1 VRVIEQARLG
11 FREGTS
17 DKVYEVDLVEVAP
30 AQYVVNF
37 RFGRRGQALRDGTKT
52 ATPVDL
58 AKARAIFGKLVAEKT
73 AGGYKAM
80 AAGPAA
86 TAAAPVAARADAA
99 AASETGAR
107 DRDAELV
114 ARLRRGN
121 RGDDALG
128 PHVWRAADRDL
139 EAAEPALRELL
150 DAPAPRRIARS
161 GSAGPRSDAQRR
173 GESIDAAAWQHS
185 VVSALARCGTA
196 ASLARLEGLA
206 SDARARPHVRDVARL
221 AIVRIDPGRALDLAR
236 PGLTPPLLAALDRR
250 DPEELARAAEELLA
264 TDPVRARGAAAS
276 LYLVDAAGVPAAA
289 PGGSPYRAPSPVG
302 EAASGAASV
311 ARAAV
316 LAIARVAR
324 LSNAEAAVVRALF
337 RLAEVRRDGELYVRL
352 ALRIDAYTGRVRP
365 FGLDTRLY
373 FRRRVARV
381 LRRLARAGSR
391 DYVAI
396 ASTLLLA
403 VTDDDGQAPRT
414 GADNAHYDRFAR
426 LHAFND
432 ILYGNSPRYERA
444 HHHRSVWRCSGRYR
458 PGDPAP
464 AQREERYPALW
475 DRAPEVLWRLL
486 VEATNL
492 PTIEFAARALR
503 DHRAYIATLPDE
515 MLGRV
520 LATGRVVA
528 QQLAFEMARDRPL
541 TIALARG
548 ALASELPDAHAWVL
562 RWIAEHEAETA
573 ADPELVALL
582 VTGKTAA
589 MRDAALALLRG
600 RVLAD
605 ALARSIAARAL
616 ALLLGLPATANDR
629 AAGAA
634 SVLLRALAAPL
645 ATISPEVLRD
655 LIGHPLAALGELAGE
670 LMLRHADRDRLPAE
684 LVEALLASP
693 HATVRALG
701 GRMLAETPPEI
712 AKDDLEAL
720 VVFSTSG
727 NRELRETTRTLI
739 GEVARRYPD
748 VGRALADRLIDELLS
763 PQAEGAPAHIVS
775 LLHREL
781 AAHLPRRSAQAILK
795 LIGALSPHAR
805 EAGGLL
811 LPQLGADELGL
822 DDIARLAS
830 HEILAIRQ
838 GAWTLA
844 RAALPRFRLAPVA
857 IAKLVDAAWDDTRQ
871 VALALIREELG
882 ALSADA
888 IIAICDSIR
897 PEVQAIGKQLLH
909 EQFQTDDAG
918 HYVVRLAEHPSV
930 SIQLLVS
937 SFLEHHVANQ
947 PERRSREDQ
956 DDRGERE
963 ALDRLRALAP
973 YLATVLSQVN
983 RGKAAKQRVIDL
995 LRREA
1000 ARSAEAAAIVAPILE
1015 RQSAT
1020 AAITQKH
1027 PLIAT
1032 MVDVAARFPEI
1043 ALPIAMVPPAAHPQR
1058 APTRGD
1064 DDRSD
1069 SQGGKDELV
1078 P

>member
-1 VRVIEQARLG
+1 MRVIEQARLG

-37 RFGRRGQALRDGTKT
+37 RFGRRGKALRDGTRT

-73 AGGYKAM
+73 AGGYRAI
-80 AAGPAA
+80 AAAAPASSARPAAATGASGPAA
-86 TAAAPVAARADAA
+86 V
-99 AASETGAR
+99 R

-114 ARLRRGN
+114 ARLGRGN

-128 PHVWRAADRDL
+128 PHVWRASDRDL
-139 EAAEPALRELL
+139 AAAEPALRELI
-150 DAPAPRRIARS
+150 DAPPPGRP
-161 GSAGPRSDAQRR
+161 GL
-173 GESIDAAAWQHS
+173 IDASAWQHS
-185 VVSALARCGTA
+185 VVSALVRCGTA
-196 ASLARLEGLA
+196 ASLTRLESIA

-221 AIVRIDPGRALDLAR
+221 AIVRIAPERALELAR
-236 PGLTPPLLAALDRR
+236 PGLPPPLLAALERR

-264 TDPVRARGAAAS
+264 TDPGRARAAAAS
-276 LYLVDAAGVPAAA
+276 LYLVDAAGVPAAVA
-289 PGGSPYRAPSPVG
+289 GGSPYRAASPVG
-302 EAASGAASV
+302 DAAPAGSSV

-316 LAIARVAR
+316 LAIARIAR
-324 LSNAEAAVVRALF
+324 LSNAEAAAVRALF
-337 RLAEVRRDGELYVRL
+337 RLAELRRDAELYVRL
-352 ALRIDAYTGRVRP
+352 ALRIDGYTGGRRP
-365 FGLDTRLY
+365 FGPDTRMY

-381 LRRLARAGSR
+381 LRRLGRAGSP

-396 ASTLLLA
+396 ASALLLA
-403 VTDDDGQAPRT
+403 VSDADAQAPRT
-414 GADNAHYDRFAR
+414 SGDGRAHYDRFAR

-432 ILYGNSPRYERA
+432 VLYGRSPRYERA
-444 HHHRSVWRCSGRYR
+444 HHHRSAWRCRGRYR

-464 AQREERYPALW
+464 AQREERFPALW
-475 DRAPEVLWRLL
+475 DRAPAVLWRLL
-486 VEATNL
+486 VEAASV
-492 PTIEFAARALR
+492 PAIEFAARALR
-503 DHRAYIATLPDE
+503 DHRAYIATLPDDT
-515 MLGRV
+515 LGRV
-520 LATGRVVA
+520 LATGHAIA
-528 QQLAFEMARDRPL
+528 QQLAFDMARDRPL

-548 ALASELPDAHAWVL
+548 ALASELTDAHAWVL
-562 RWIAEHEAETA
+562 RWIEQREAETA
-573 ADPELVALL
+573 ADPELLALL
-582 VTGKTAA
+582 ITGRTAA

-600 RVLAD
+600 RVLAE
-605 ALARSIAARAL
+605 ALARSVAARAL
-616 ALLLGLPATANDR
+616 ALLLGMPATAGER

-634 SVLLRALAAPL
+634 AVLLRALAAPL
-645 ATISPEVLRD
+645 ARIAPEVLRD

-670 LMLRHADRDRLPAE
+670 LMLRHAERDRLPAD
-684 LVEALLASP
+684 LVEALLGSP

-720 VVFSTSG
+720 AVFATSG
-727 NRELRETTRTLI
+727 NRELRDATRTLI

-748 VGRALADRLIDELLS
+748 VGRALADRLIDALLA

-781 AAHLPRRSAQAILK
+781 AAHLPRRPAQAILK

-838 GAWTLA
+838 GAWALA
-844 RAALPRFRLAPVA
+844 RAALPRFRIAPVA
-857 IAKLVDAAWDDTRQ
+857 IGKLIDSTWDDTRQ

-882 ALSADA
+882 PLSADA
-888 IIAICDSIR
+888 IIAICDSIQ
-897 PEVQAIGKQLLH
+897 PEVQAIGKQLLL
-909 EQFQTDDAG
+909 EQFQADDAG
-918 HYVVRLAEHPSV
+918 RYVVRLAEHPSV

-937 SFLEHHVANQ
+937 GLLERCVANQ
-947 PERRSREDQ
+947 PE
-956 DDRGERE
+956 
-963 ALDRLRALAP
+963 RLRALAP
-973 YLATVLSQVN
+973 YLVTVLSQVN

-1000 ARSAEAAAIVAPILE
+1000 ARSAETAAIVAPILE

-1020 AAITQKH
+1020 AAIAQKQ

-1032 MVDVAARFPEI
+1032 MVDVHARFPEI
-1043 ALPIAMVPPAAHPQR
+1043 ALPIAVVPPAPYPAR
-1058 APTRGD
+1058 TRPSAD
-1064 DDRSD
+1064 
-1069 SQGGKDELV
+1069 DELE